1 MVKRH
6 GLKKGLSLVLVL
18 CLILSLMPT
27 VALAQEPTAATGTE
41 AAVGV
46 TGTGTGT
53 ETTTPGGGE
62 TGTETTTPSTENG
75 AGTTTPAAGE
85 AGTGTT
91 TPGGSETGTETT
103 TPGAEDETEKDDPL
117 DDFLDDV
124 LKPLPGDTGDTTGQ
138 TGSGETAGQTG
149 GDTNANPDG
158 SEGQTPNIPTVD
170 VNGPKPEA
178 PEGVVKPDTTVPQDP
193 ATAPSDPLPELPPTD
208 SQPVDGQP
216 VDGQPVD
223 GQPVEEVPE
232 VQEEAPVTASVV
244 TETGE
249 SVTITVTGPGLTG
262 LTVVAVP
269 SVTTLPA
276 ESEQVDYVAYNI
288 TPMAGDEPYTG
299 EADVTIPV
307 PAGWDEDA
315 EIHGFVVNGKGA
327 EEPVTV
333 VEVTPSEDGTSYTFR
348 APHFSVMGLY
358 ADPQPLELKQEYVTV
373 SVDQETTIP
382 VPDVD
387 LRNLEDKSN
396 LNEAIATVDVS
407 YQEIPGGITANKVT
421 SLVHGE
427 SYYISDG
434 KGNYLTLSGD
444 ELTNAT
450 KLEEATQWTYDRNGR
465 LSANGYYLTYTTSW
479 GRPNGL
485 NISSRSGTKWT
496 YDGKRIYYAG
506 YTDEYPITYN
516 NGWTMNSGTS
526 AGAYEKV
533 TTGESKATLIK
544 ITGVSEGTTSV
555 IVGDTQYNITVEEQA
570 PAGALGGNT
579 LTVEYWITNSKV
591 YESSEYSPSSVTI
604 SKEDASDPAGVDIAE
619 IVKDPAN
626 SYYDGKVEVHFWQA
640 MRLDAQNHQTG
651 DSGDDETAD
660 GTAFTRVRYY
670 KNAWQYYA
678 DGKWHWFLSG
688 DQAVAYYMRYTEVTT
703 EVTTAM
709 KDWGYD
715 PKETTPDTSSGKGQ
729 VALSVAVVYPD
740 GKLSPAEDAIYR
752 NSTTIF
758 NFWQGRDI
766 GIIAPLNNE
775 DYEVTKI
782 TVTDGTR
789 VGNSYANVWYSSDS
803 ITWEKKTLENG
814 TQWYDEE
821 ECWTESDGGVPT
833 INGASM
839 GITWS
844 EKNTAKLVLIYIQ
857 PIEKETNLNVVW
869 YDDSAKKNIYSTQV
883 VVSSTG
889 EKTFFNSLMQT
900 SKVPQQGGEFT
911 LDDEA
916 YVVNSSN
923 VHQTF
928 SKNLATLQGDIA
940 AQYRSGLY
948 KYVKA
953 ELSADGKTLTLHYQ
967 IDDSKLDHRYVVDFG
982 LPVKVP
988 LSDLVEKV
996 ETVASVTI
1004 SETTL
1009 AKVESD
1015 KSITFQ
1021 PDAVMDAEMVITANL
1036 AFTGGGS
1043 QDIQIGFVPAS
1054 TVYYEEGFMTLENGF
1069 TGGEKGTMYQET
1081 SKLGAGTVYGYDAAY
1096 DGETGASNGS
1106 EATSTEAGSTASFSF
1121 TGTGVDIYANCNTGT
1136 GVVMIKVYDDASKLI
1151 KLLTVDTAMKNGDTP
1166 ATENQAVTAYNIPI
1180 ASIDGLDYGEYTV
1193 EIVHVAGKNKEVK
1206 PVYLD
1211 GFRVHQPLGI
1221 SDGNR
1226 YYGADTEAGA
1236 EISELRDA
1244 VLRVQLSLNA
1254 SDSKKYKDQLA
1265 NAKAQVYARTGDEGA
1280 SAVVLSYAKNA
1291 EEKVAIDILDNGP
1304 KNEIYL
1310 GQNETLV
1317 FKVADSAEN
1326 VQVGLKLLTDGAAC
1340 TINGKA
1346 VTSSTDMFYKVT
1358 PGTDGYVTIEN
1369 TGTGL
1374 LAVTELK
1381 IAGRK

>member
-41 AAVGV
+41 AAVDV

-149 GDTNANPDG
+149 GGDANANPDG

-208 SQPVDGQP
+208 
-216 VDGQPVD
+216 GQPVD

-249 SVTITVTGPGLTG
+249 SVTITVTGPGLTD
-262 LTVVAVP
+262 LTVEAVP

-276 ESEQVDYVAYNI
+276 ESEQVDYVAYDI

-299 EADVTIPV
+299 EADVTIPI

-315 EIHGFVVNGKGA
+315 EIHGFVVNGEGA

-333 VEVTPSEDGTSYTFR
+333 VEGTPSEDGTSYTFR

-358 ADPQPLELKQEYVTV
+358 ADPQPLELTQVDVTV

-382 VPDVD
+382 VSDVD
-387 LRNLEDKSN
+387 LSN
-396 LNEAIATVDVS
+396 SMDDSDLNEAIATVVVS
-407 YQEIPGGITANKVT
+407 YQEIPEGITANKVT

-444 ELTNAT
+444 VLTNAT
-450 KLEEATQWTYDRNGR
+450 KLEEATQWTYDRSGH
-465 LSANGYYLTYTTSW
+465 LSAGGYYLTYTTDRV
-479 GRPNGL
+479 RPNGL
-485 NISSRSGTKWT
+485 GVSSYFGTSWS
-496 YDGKRIYYAG
+496 YNGNQIYYRG
-506 YTDEYPITYN
+506 YIDNYPITYN

-570 PAGALGGNT
+570 PAGALGGNI

-591 YESSEYSPSSVTI
+591 YEGSEYSPSSVTI

-640 MRLDAQNHQTG
+640 MRLDSDNHQTG
-651 DSGDDETAD
+651 DGGDDETAD

-670 KNAWQYYA
+670 KNAWQYYS

-688 DQAVAYYMRYTEVTT
+688 DQAVAYYMQYTDVTA
-703 EVTTAM
+703 EITTAM

-715 PKETTPDTSSGKGQ
+715 PSEGETPNSNSGAGQ

-740 GKLSPAEDAIYR
+740 GTLSPAEDAIYPQ
-752 NSTTIF
+752 STTVF
-758 NFWQGRDI
+758 NYWYNRNI
-766 GIIAPLNNE
+766 GLIAPLNNS

-782 TVTDGTR
+782 TVTSGKRDGYDRATW
-789 VGNSYANVWYSSDS
+789 GPSDS
-803 ITWEKKTLENG
+803 ITWEKARTEGG
-814 TQWYDEE
+814 TWWFDETVY
-821 ECWTESDGGVPT
+821 WDESDGGVPMVSGT
-833 INGASM
+833 ADNIVWEDRG
-839 GITWS
+839 
-844 EKNTAKLVLIYIQ
+844 TAKLVLIYLK
-857 PIEKETNLNVVW
+857 PIKKESNLNVVW
-869 YDDSAKKNIYSTQV
+869 YDDSSKNEILASQI
-883 VVSSTG
+883 VVSGET
-889 EKTFFNSLMQT
+889 EKTFVNSLENNT
-900 SKVPQQGGEFT
+900 DLPVAGEYFD

-916 YVVNSSN
+916 YVTNSSGIQQKFN
-923 VHQTF
+923 KDLTIMQ
-928 SKNLATLQGDIA
+928 DIA

-948 KYVKA
+948 KYVGA
-953 ELSADGKTLTLHYQ
+953 ELSENGKTLTLHYQ
-967 IDDSKLDHRYVVDFG
+967 IDDSKLAHQYVVDFG
-982 LPVKVP
+982 LPVSVP
-988 LSDLVEKV
+988 LSDLVEDMSTVQSV
-996 ETVASVTI
+996 EVTD
-1004 SETTL
+1004 TTL
-1009 AKVESD
+1009 ATVESD

-1021 PDAVMDAEMVITANL
+1021 PDGVMDAVMVITAKITFN
-1036 AFTGGGS
+1036 GGGT
-1043 QDIQIGFVPAS
+1043 QNIQIGFVPAS
-1054 TVYYEEGFMTLENGF
+1054 TVYYEEGFMDLDGF
-1069 TGGEKGTMYQET
+1069 TGNPSKGTKHQTT

-1121 TGTGVDIYANCNTGT
+1121 TGTGVDIYANCGPDT
-1136 GVVMIKVYDDASKLI
+1136 GVVMIKVYQGTKLI
-1151 KLLTVDTAMKNGDTP
+1151 KMLTVDTAMRNGEVP
-1166 ATENQAVTAYNIPI
+1166 EATGDQAVEAYNIPI
-1180 ASIDGLDYGEYTV
+1180 ASIDGLSYDTYSV
-1193 EIVHVAGKNKEVK
+1193 EIVHVADKNKEVK

-1221 SDGNR
+1221 SDGNS

-1244 VLRVQLSLNA
+1244 VLQVVLPYSNISGSDYSDYVRQLE
-1254 SDSKKYKDQLA
+1254 K
-1265 NAKAQVYARTGDEGA
+1265 AKSQIYDATNGKGA
-1280 SAVVLSYAKNA
+1280 SAVVLSYAQGGD
-1291 EEKVAIDILDNGP
+1291 VAIDILDNGP

-1358 PGTDGYVTIEN
+1358 PEDDGTVTITN
-1369 TGTGL
+1369 SGSSGI

>member
-46 TGTGTGT
+46 TGTEGT

-75 AGTTTPAAGE
+75 AETTTPAAGE

-178 PEGVVKPDTTVPQDP
+178 PEGVVKPDATVPQDP

-216 VDGQPVD
+216 V
-223 GQPVEEVPE
+223 EVPE
-232 VQEEAPVTASVV
+232 VQEEAPVTASVT
-244 TETGE
+244 TEAGE
-249 SVTITVTGPGLTG
+249 PVTITVTGPGLTG
-262 LTVVAVP
+262 LTVEAFP

-276 ESEQVDYVAYNI
+276 ESEQVDYVAYDI
-288 TPMAGDEPYTG
+288 TPMAGDKPYTG
-299 EADVTIPV
+299 EANVTIPI

-315 EIHGFVVNGKGA
+315 EIHGFVVNGEDA

-333 VEVTPSEDGTSYTFR
+333 VEGTPSEDGTSYTFT

-358 ADPQPLELKQEYVTV
+358 ADPQPLELTQVDVTV

-387 LRNLEDKSN
+387 LSN
-396 LNEAIATVDVS
+396 SMDDSDLNEAIATVVVS
-407 YQEIPGGITANKVT
+407 YQEIPEGITANKVT

-444 ELTNAT
+444 VLTNAT

-479 GRPNGL
+479 GFPNGL
-485 NISSRSGTKWT
+485 SVSGDSGTKWS
-496 YDGKRIYYAG
+496 YDGSKFYFNYYYYGEHSIA
-506 YTDEYPITYN
+506 YY
-516 NGWTMNSGTS
+516 NGWTLDSGTS

-570 PAGALGGNT
+570 PAGALGGNI

-591 YESSEYSPSSVTI
+591 YEGSQNYSASNATI
-604 SKEDASDPAGVDIAE
+604 SADEASASEGVAIADLVRE
-619 IVKDPAN
+619 TAY
-626 SYYDGKVEVHFWQA
+626 SYYDGTVTVHFWQA
-640 MRLDAQNHQTG
+640 MRLDSDNHQTG
-651 DSGDDETAD
+651 DGGDDETAD

-688 DQAVAYYMRYTEVTT
+688 DQAVAYYMRYTEVTK

-715 PKETTPDTSSGKGQ
+715 PNGTTPDTSGKKGQ

-900 SKVPQQGGEFT
+900 SEVPQQGGEFT

-1043 QDIQIGFVPAS
+1043 QNIQIGFVPAS
-1054 TVYYEEGFMTLENGF
+1054 TVYYEEGFMDLVGF
-1069 TGGEKGTMYQET
+1069 TGNPSKGTKNQTT

-1180 ASIDGLDYGEYTV
+1180 ASIDGLSYDTYSV
-1193 EIVHVAGKNKEVK
+1193 EIVHVADKNKAVK

-1211 GFRVHQPLGI
+1211 GFRVHQPLEI
-1221 SDGNR
+1221 SGDND

-1244 VLRVQLSLNA
+1244 VLRVQLNLDA
-1254 SDSKKYKDQLA
+1254 SNSEKYKDQLA
-1265 NAKAQVYARTGDEGA
+1265 NAKAQVYARTGGEGA

-1340 TINGKA
+1340 SVNGSA
-1346 VTSSTDMFYKVT
+1346 FSVSSKTDMFYKVT
-1358 PGTDGYVTIEN
+1358 PEDDGTVTIEN

-1381 IAGRK
+1381 IAGK